1 MTEFIKTIS
10 NGEIEKIFINRPK
23 AYNAFDY
30 DVINELYHHLVK
42 ISKDDDVRGVVI
54 TGEGK
59 AFCAGGDLKWV
70 HEFPAGPEAA
80 FHKLASCYH
89 QVIVE
94 IRRMEKPVIAAIN
107 GIAAGGGFSLALSCD
122 FRVMGRSATLRQAYT
137 SSGLSVDGGCS
148 FILPRLV
155 GLARSFE
162 ILVFDKPISSDKAL
176 EWGLVTK
183 VTDDDKTTDEAVEMA
198 MEILN
203 GSLNSFISSKKLLNV
218 SFETPLEA
226 QLEKERMGLTKCG
239 GHPDGREGVLAFAE
253 KRKPNFKG

>member
-1 MTEFIKTIS
+1 MTELLKTVRDDK
-10 NGEIEKIFINRPK
+10 IEKVFINRPK

-30 DVINELYHHLVK
+30 ELIEGLYHHLVK
-42 ISKDDDVRGVVI
+42 IAKDDDVQGVVI

-70 HEFPAGPEAA
+70 REFPAGPEAA
-80 FHKLASCYH
+80 FHKLASCFH
-89 QVIVE
+89 QVIIE
-94 IRRMEKPVIAAIN
+94 IRRMGKPVIAAIG

-155 GLARSFE
+155 GLTRSLE
-162 ILVFDKPISSDKAL
+162 IMAFDKPISPEKAL

-183 VTDDDKTTDEAVEMA
+183 VADDNKTTDEAVA
-198 MEILN
+198 MTREITG
-203 GSLNSFISSKKLLNV
+203 GSLNSFAYSKKLLNE

-226 QLEKERMGLTKCG
+226 QLEKEREALVKCG
-239 GHPDGREGVLAFAE
+239 GHPDGREGLLAFTE
-253 KRKPNFKG
+253 KRRPNFRK

>member
-1 MTEFIKTIS
+1 MTEFIKTIRD
-10 NGEIEKIFINRPK
+10 GEIEKISFNRPK

-30 DVINELYHHLVK
+30 EVINELYHNLVK
-42 ISKDDDVRGVVI
+42 IAKDDDVRGVVI

-59 AFCAGGDLKWV
+59 AFCSGGDLKWV
-70 HEFPAGPEAA
+70 REFPAGPEAA

-94 IRRMEKPVIAAIN
+94 IRRMEKPVIAAIG

-122 FRVMGRSATLRQAYT
+122 FRVMARSAILRQAYT

-162 ILVFDKPISSDKAL
+162 ILVFDKPISSEKAL

-183 VTDDDKTTDEAVEMA
+183 VTDDDKTLDDSVEMA
-198 MEILN
+198 REIN
-203 GSLNSFISSKKLLNV
+203 KGSLNSFIHSKRLLND
-218 SFETPLEA
+218 SFETALEA
-226 QLEKERMGLTKCG
+226 QLEKERTALAKCG

-253 KRKPNFKG
+253 KRSPNFKG